1 MPDEQAEEAFLK
13 EHLVWWDTAVVGLW
27 ERMQQYNEQMKNTH
41 KTKQQ
46 ASAVDLRYILVPGM
60 KVLVKARTPSKLGA
74 SWEGPWMVLWLM
86 GPADSTVEVL
96 TDAH

>member
-1 MPDEQAEEAFLK
+1 MPNEQAEEAFLK
-13 EHLVWWDTAVVGLW
+13 EHLAWWDTAVVELW
-27 ERMQQYNEQMKNTH
+27 EHMKQYNKQMKNTY
-41 KTKQQ
+41 KTKEQ
-46 ASAVDLRYILVPGM
+46 ASAMDLRYIMVSGM

-74 SWEGPWMVLWLM
+74 SWEGPWMVLRLM